1 MMPGTLTEDQ
11 LKRRVALLEE
21 HLSAENAH
29 DLDGIM
35 KTFGQ
40 GARLILNGYTFGD
53 HDRIRAVHEDLGFS
67 ERGGFSDLRIEER
80 RRYVTDDAI
89 IMEQTLSG
97 QHTGTWQGVAATG
110 RSFKVAVCTVYTFDE
125 EGKLA
130 GENAY
135 FDGAFLLK
143 QLGALD

>member
-1 MMPGTLTEDQ
+1 MPGTLTEDQ
-11 LKRRVALLEE
+11 LKRRVALLEK

-40 GARLILNGYTFGD
+40 GARLVLNGYAFDD
-53 HDRIRAVHEDLGFS
+53 HERIRALHEDLGFS

-80 RRYVTDDAI
+80 RRYITDDAI
-89 IMEQTLSG
+89 ILEQTLSG
-97 QHTGTWQGVAATG
+97 HHTGTWQGVTATG
-110 RSFKVAVCTVYTFDE
+110 RSFKIAVCTVYTFDE

-143 QLGALD
+143 QLGALP